1 VEGEDTVYLWPDR
14 HQRDGKEPLVL
25 RLLVLPAGKRKM
37 YLLTDVLD
45 ERRLSLGSAATLY
58 RMRWGVEVFYRSC
71 KQTLQRRKMLSRAP
85 GQAQRELE
93 WAVLGIGLL
102 GLLSVA
108 AIVGRGA
115 DPLSWSVALARRWVR
130 QALRRCLKGESG
142 PQTLEEQLATAT
154 QDGYERHGSKQARDW
169 PHKKRQKPPGEPQV
183 AQATAE
189 QRERAQEVKAKKAA
203 AAAAEQGRGT
213 ATARAQKKRVPAAG
227 QTRRPQRL
235 RTKRAAA

>member
-1 VEGEDTVYLWPDR
+1 
-14 HQRDGKEPLVL
+14 
-25 RLLVLPAGKRKM
+25 
-37 YLLTDVLD
+37 
-45 ERRLSLGSAATLY
+45 
-58 RMRWGVEVFYRSC
+58 
-71 KQTLQRRKMLSRAP
+71 MLSRAP

-93 WAVLGIGLL
+93 WAVLGLWLL

-108 AIVGRGA
+108 ALVGRGG

-154 QDGYERHGSKQARDW
+154 QDGYQRHGGKQARDW

-189 QRERAQEVKAKKAA
+189 QRERAQEVKAKKQAKAA
-203 AAAAEQGRGT
+203 AQQGRGG
-213 ATARAQKKRVPAAG
+213 ASAGGPNKRVSGARQG
-227 QTRRPQRL
+227 
-235 RTKRAAA
+235 RAAQRVEAKSAAA